1 MDALID
7 TQESEGKTGCGKRI
21 TDFYFG
27 QVMYKV
33 WRREWQ
39 LTPVSLPGESHG
51 QRSLADYSPW
61 GLKESDTT
69 EHAHAHARTRCLRGS
84 QVKMPP
90 QEDTLLGAEKSELM
104 TCICE
109 PAAEGMADVTAPDE
123 LCCA

>member
-1 MDALID
+1 METRD
-7 TQESEGKTGCGKRI
+7 SEGKTGCGKRI

>member
-1 MDALID
+1 METRD
-7 TQESEGKTGCGKRI
+7 SEGKTGCGKRI

-61 GLKESDTT
+61 GRKESDTI
-69 EHAHAHARTRCLRGS
+69 EHAHAHARPRCLRGS

>member
-1 MDALID
+1 MA
-7 TQESEGKTGCGKRI
+7 S
-21 TDFYFG
+21 
-27 QVMYKV
+27 
-33 WRREWQ
+33 
-39 LTPVSLPGESHG
+39 TPVSLPGESHG